1 MWWAQVD
8 ATTIVSASIELDW
21 RWWERCCSSTAAML
35 TVGQLVV
42 LDWGANNAEEIVDL
56 LFDVAM
62 SSDESATM
70 IASTSNSKMV

>member
-1 MWWAQVD
+1 
-8 ATTIVSASIELDW
+8 
-21 RWWERCCSSTAAML
+21 ML

-62 SSDESATM
+62 GSDESATM
-70 IASTSNSKMV
+70 IASTSTN